1 MSIMKQYTDE
11 HIRQI
16 LENARNEIELSRK
29 HHKPIPR
36 FSVKYATIADYLRG
50 ETASGRFNA
59 NSSTGRRIL
68 KAAQEHPTFYDIND
82 ARGHGKPTGKVFN
95 FFDEG
100 GEVQEGIRFKNRQEE
115 SKWASYL
122 NAQKN
127 YLKTGDDADLK
138 KFAGK
143 SFADSQGNKHEF
155 VTAKELLTRL
165 EKVGELPSG
174 NDIYK
179 H

>member
-1 MSIMKQYTDE
+1 MRQYTEE

-16 LENARNEIELSRK
+16 LDDARSEIELSRK
-29 HHKPIPR
+29 HHKSIPR
-36 FSVKYATIADYLRG
+36 FSSKYATIADYLEG
-50 ETASGRFNA
+50 EAASGRFNA

-82 ARGHGKPTGKVFN
+82 VRGHGKPTGKAFN
-95 FFDEG
+95 FFDEKG
-100 GEVQEGIRFKNRQEE
+100 LVEEGIRLKNRQEE

-122 NAQKN
+122 NAQKK

-138 KFAGK
+138 KFTGK
-143 SFADSQGNKHEF
+143 SFVDSQGNKHGF
-155 VTAKELLTRL
+155 VTDKEFLTRL

>member
-1 MSIMKQYTDE
+1 MRNYTEE
-11 HIRQI
+11 HVRQV
-16 LENARNEIELSRK
+16 LENARQEVDLAKK
-29 HHKPIPR
+29 HNKSIPR
-36 FSVKYATIADYLRG
+36 FSAKYATVADYLEG
-50 ETASGRFNA
+50 ETASGRFNP

-95 FFDEG
+95 FFDDKGFVEEG
-100 GEVQEGIRFKNRQEE
+100 LRFKNRQEE
-115 SKWASYL
+115 SKWATYL
-122 NAQKN
+122 NAQKK
-127 YLKTGDDADLK
+127 YLQTGDDTELQ

-143 SFADSQGNKHEF
+143 TLVDALGNKHQLITDTEI
-155 VTAKELLTRL
+155 LNRL
-165 EKVGELPSG
+165 ERFGELPSG

>member
-1 MSIMKQYTDE
+1 MKQYTEE
-11 HIRQI
+11 HLRQI
-16 LENARNEIELSRK
+16 LESARNEIQLASK
-29 HHKPIPR
+29 HHKSVPR
-36 FSVKYATIADYLRG
+36 FSAKYATIAHYLQG
-50 ETASGRFNA
+50 ETASGKFNP

-95 FFDEG
+95 FFDDKG
-100 GEVQEGIRFKNRQEE
+100 LAKEGIRFKNRQEE

-122 NAQKN
+122 NAQKK
-127 YLKTGDDADLK
+127 YLKTGDDTDLK

-143 SFADSQGNKHEF
+143 SFVDTQGNKHEF
-155 VTAKELLTRL
+155 LTAKELLTRL
-165 EKVGELPSG
+165 EKFGELPSG